1 MSILDPVYTERQ
13 ARFVALAAE
22 LAERIAPR
30 AATYDRENSFAYADF
45 DDLKA
50 AGYLALTVP
59 DADGGMGANLGE
71 FVRAQG
77 QLAEANGATALS
89 STMTLSTLGREGQFR
104 SWPAAIREKVFA
116 AAVREG
122 ATINSL
128 ATEPEAGSP
137 SRGGKLATT
146 AQRVE
151 GGWLLNGRKTW
162 SSLSPILTFMIVS
175 AAIADEDT
183 AGSFL
188 VTRGAPGITVVPTWD
203 SLGMRATGSN
213 DVLLKDVFVPDM
225 DVFSAGK
232 KADPKAV
239 DAAAGSDSRAWGA
252 LPVSATY
259 LGVAMAA
266 RNATVKFAIERV
278 PTSLGRPIA
287 TVPAIQAKIGE
298 IDVALVAA
306 RTLLWAVA
314 DEWDA
319 TQMKR
324 PGFGGRVAAAKTTA
338 TNTAVHVVDL
348 AMRVVGGASLGRD
361 LPLERYY
368 RDVRAG
374 LHNPPMDD
382 QTFTLA
388 GRDALGQ

>member
-1 MSILDPVYTERQ
+1 MSILDPVYSERQ
-13 ARFVALAAE
+13 ARFVSLAAD

-45 DDLKA
+45 EDLKA

-59 DADGGMGANLGE
+59 EAEGGMGANLGE
-71 FVRAQG
+71 LTRAQG
-77 QLAEANGATALS
+77 RLAQGNGAVALA
-89 STMTLSTLGREGQFR
+89 STMTLSTLGRESQFR
-104 SWPAAIREKVFA
+104 NWPEAIHRKVFA
-116 AAVREG
+116 AAARDG

-151 GGWLLNGRKTW
+151 GGWLINGRKTW
-162 SSLSPILTFMIVS
+162 STLSPILTFMIVS
-175 AAIADEDT
+175 AAIVDEET

-188 VTRGAPGITVVPTWD
+188 VTRGTPGITVLPTWD
-203 SLGMRATGSN
+203 NLGMRATGSN
-213 DVLLKDVFVPDM
+213 DVLLENVFVPDE
-225 DVFSAGK
+225 DVFSAGR
-232 KADPKAV
+232 KADTRAV

-252 LPVSATY
+252 LPLSAVY
-259 LGVAMAA
+259 LGVATAA
-266 RNATVKFAIERV
+266 RDVAVQFALDRV
-278 PTSLGRPIA
+278 PSGLGKPIA
-287 TVPAIQAKIGE
+287 TLPTIQTKIGE
-298 IDVALVAA
+298 IDVALLAA
-306 RTLLWAVA
+306 RTLVWSVA

-319 TQMKR
+319 MRATR

-338 TNTAVHVVDL
+338 TNTAAHVVDL
-348 AMRVVGGASLGRD
+348 AMRIVGGASMGKD

-382 QTFTLA
+382 QTYTIV
-388 GRDALGQ
+388 GREALGQ